1 MADEITLSV
10 RMSVSKGDLR
20 YEFAPDV
27 AAIDL
32 TGNLAAGAVQTIS
45 TTTTELQL
53 VGVTTRGMA
62 NFLNLSAGTEVEI
75 GAWDGTA
82 FRPFGQ
88 LNAGEPAVL
97 RLSTQAGT
105 TKSPVARVIE
115 PTNGTALLQ
124 WQVFSE

>member
-97 RLSTQAGT
+97 RLSTQAST